1 LSFVVDG
8 DELLARFTPT
18 TDHQGPLGLMH
29 GGLVSTL
36 ADEAAAWVVLASTGK
51 FGFTTQFDARLLRG
65 VRIGVETETRA
76 RLVKATSR
84 VVRAS
89 VTVSQQSEVCFRGEF
104 TFVVLDQAGAEKVLG
119 APVPEAWARFCR

>member
-1 LSFVVDG
+1 
-8 DELLARFTPT
+8 
-18 TDHQGPLGLMH
+18 MH